1 MSEYNISNIEKKNE
15 NMITLVAEYLCSLN
29 YIFNKVSEFNI
40 RYGFHMNKAPVPCNL
55 PYWIVKYNK
64 LCTWFWE
71 ADVLKLLRIPH
82 VEKMPVK

>member
-55 PYWIVKYNK
+55 PY
-64 LCTWFWE
+64 
-71 ADVLKLLRIPH
+71 
-82 VEKMPVK
+82 